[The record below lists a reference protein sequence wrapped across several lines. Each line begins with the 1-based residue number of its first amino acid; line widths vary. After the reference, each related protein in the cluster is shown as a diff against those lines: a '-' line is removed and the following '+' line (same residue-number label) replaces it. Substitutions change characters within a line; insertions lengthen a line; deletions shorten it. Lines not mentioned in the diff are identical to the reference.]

1 MNWQERI
8 REGTALL
15 DIRLFELGG
24 TPVTAWTLAT
34 VLMIL
39 LATILIARV
48 VRKAMERM
56 LRGRTALEQ
65 GNIAVTSR
73 LAHYLLLIGGALI
86 ALDTLGVSLTALFA
100 AGALFAVAIGF
111 AMQNLVANF
120 VSGLILLMERAVKP
134 GDIVELDGQIIEIKR
149 MGIRATIGRTLNEE
163 DLIIPSS
170 NLVQSVVKNFTLRD
184 TLSRLRAQVGVTY
197 DSDMVLVRR
206 VLEQVAE
213 QVPWRSGAHEP
224 VILLSE
230 FGSSSVNFEVSV
242 WIQNPWKRQQYR
254 SMLHEAI
261 WFALKEAG
269 VTIAFPQVDVHFDP
283 PVVESLQALRA
294 AG

>member
-197 DSDMVLVRR
+197 DSDMILVRR

>member
-1 MNWQERI
+1 
-8 REGTALL
+8 
-15 DIRLFELGG
+15 
-24 TPVTAWTLAT
+24 
-34 VLMIL
+34 
-39 LATILIARV
+39 
-48 VRKAMERM
+48 
-56 LRGRTALEQ
+56 
-65 GNIAVTSR
+65 
-73 LAHYLLLIGGALI
+73 
-86 ALDTLGVSLTALFA
+86 
-100 AGALFAVAIGF
+100 
-111 AMQNLVANF
+111 MQNLVANF

-197 DSDMVLVRR
+197 DSDMILVRT

>member
-86 ALDTLGVSLTALFA
+86 ALDTLGVSLH
-100 AGALFAVAIGF
+100 
-111 AMQNLVANF
+111 
-120 VSGLILLMERAVKP
+120 R
-134 GDIVELDGQIIEIKR
+134 
-149 MGIRATIGRTLNEE
+149 
-163 DLIIPSS
+163 
-170 NLVQSVVKNFTLRD
+170 LRD
-184 TLSRLRAQVGVTY
+184 AEPGRELRFGLNPVDGA
-197 DSDMVLVRR
+197 
-206 VLEQVAE
+206 
-213 QVPWRSGAHEP
+213 SG
-224 VILLSE
+224 
-230 FGSSSVNFEVSV
+230 
-242 WIQNPWKRQQYR
+242 Q
-254 SMLHEAI
+254 
-261 WFALKEAG
+261 AG
-269 VTIAFPQVDVHFDP
+269 
-283 PVVESLQALRA
+283 
-294 AG
+294 